1 MFVKFVCW
9 LLRRKTLSTHD
20 SIQLTNT
27 VLERIGSFP
36 THAIITVDGGKILI
50 RGTPLERE
58 KAIVIRES
66 ARQALNNI
74 ALREVHEQVL
84 YNAIAQSLHSAQ
96 NFEQTM
102 FGKAAVWY
110 GQQEI
115 EILKQLASEGTTE
128 LLGYGD

>member
-1 MFVKFVCW
+1 M
-9 LLRRKTLSTHD
+9 LRRKTLSPVD

-27 VLERIGSFP
+27 VLAKIGSFP
-36 THAIITVDGGKILI
+36 THAIITVEDGKILI
-50 RGTPLERE
+50 RGVPLERE
-58 KAIVIRES
+58 RAIVIRDS
-66 ARQALNNI
+66 ARQALGNM

-84 YNAIAQSLHSAQ
+84 YNAIATSLHSAQ

-115 EILKQLASEGTTE
+115 ELLKQLAQDHTSE
-128 LLGYGD
+128 LLTYGD